1 LGQTEKGPRKE
12 IFYFDDDGG
21 LNALRY
27 NNWKIH
33 FKIQEHHGID
43 VWKKPYTEL
52 RMPLIM
58 NLRSDPFEKAHIES
72 FLYDEWTMNHL
83 YLLLPAQDI
92 VGEFLMTFKD
102 YPQRQPIGS
111 FSLDKV
117 MKTINEAKRN

>member
-1 LGQTEKGPRKE
+1 
-12 IFYFDDDGG
+12 
-21 LNALRY
+21 
-27 NNWKIH
+27 
-33 FKIQEHHGID
+33 
-43 VWKKPYTEL
+43 
-52 RMPLIM
+52 M
-58 NLRSDPFEKAHIES
+58 NLRSDPYEKAHEQS

-117 MKTINEAKRN
+117 LEAITEAKRNWLPWAKIGSFSLDQVLDKHSERKH